1 MCNDA
6 YWMCAFA
13 VLLLVNIF
21 LSLEKTRLFS
31 SFEILPLLQLCHLTA
46 KEAEAQFLLA
56 SPSHVEQ
63 ILGLPKII
71 YKNVKW
77 NYMSGFILNE
87 IWRYTVRHT

>member
-21 LSLEKTRLFS
+21 LSLEKTRLVSFS
-31 SFEILPLLQLCHLTA
+31 VLPLLQQLCHLTA

-63 ILGLPKII
+63 ILGLPEII
-71 YKNVKW
+71 YKNVKMEL
-77 NYMSGFILNE
+77 YVGIYIE
-87 IWRYTVRHT
+87 